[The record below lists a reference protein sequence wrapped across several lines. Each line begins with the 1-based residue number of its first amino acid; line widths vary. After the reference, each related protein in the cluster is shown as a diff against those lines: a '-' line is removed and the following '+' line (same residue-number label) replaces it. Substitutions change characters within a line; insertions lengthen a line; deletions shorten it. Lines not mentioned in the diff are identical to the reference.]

1 MNIELHLGV
10 WWEWDVDYIED
21 KRGQLEV
28 LENANFV

>member
-1 MNIELHLGV
+1 MNIELNLGV

-21 KRGQLEV
+21 KRGQLEI